1 MLAGVSVPYYTRLE
15 RGDMSGASEG
25 VLEALA
31 RALQL
36 DDAERA
42 HLFDLARAAQPAG
55 ARPRRRQAKPRIR
68 PEIQWTLD
76 AITGAAALRAAT
88 TASTSSPPTSS
99 GARCSPS
106 CTPHPRGRPTTPG
119 SSSSTRAPKR
129 STPTGTAPPARP
141 RRSCARPPAATPTTA
156 TSQTSSA
163 SSRRRAR
170 RSAPTGPHTTS
181 ASTPP
186 RVKHFHHP
194 VVGELS
200 LSFNRLDIAADH
212 GLTLFTYAAEPGSR
226 HEEALNL
233 LGSWAA
239 THDQATA
246 PALER
251 ELNMEH
257 RQLGRT
263 GVSVSKFCLGAMMF
277 GAWGNPDHDE
287 SIRIIHAALD
297 AGINFIDTA
306 DVYGQGESEEI
317 VGKALAGGRRDDVIL
332 ATKFHN
338 AMGEDPNQRGNSRR
352 WIIRAVEDSLRRLG
366 TDWIDLYQV
375 HRLDPRTDIE
385 ETLSALSDL
394 VHQGK
399 VRYIGYS
406 TFPASQIVEAQW
418 VARDRHL
425 QRFVTEQ
432 PPYSMLVRAVEADVL
447 PTCLRHG
454 MAVMSY
460 SPLTGGW
467 LSGRWR
473 KDTGQQSSSR
483 AGRLP
488 ERFDLSQ
495 PANQRKLD
503 AVEELAQLAE
513 QAGITLIQLAIAFV
527 LNHPAI
533 TAALIGPRTMEQ
545 LESQLA
551 AADVVL
557 DEAVLDRID
566 EIVPPGTTLNP
577 ADNSF
582 DNPALEP
589 TARRR

>member
-1 MLAGVSVPYYTRLE
+1 
-15 RGDMSGASEG
+15 
-25 VLEALA
+25 
-31 RALQL
+31 
-36 DDAERA
+36 
-42 HLFDLARAAQPAG
+42 
-55 ARPRRRQAKPRIR
+55 
-68 PEIQWTLD
+68 
-76 AITGAAALRAAT
+76 
-88 TASTSSPPTSS
+88 
-99 GARCSPS
+99 
-106 CTPHPRGRPTTPG
+106 
-119 SSSSTRAPKR
+119 
-129 STPTGTAPPARP
+129 
-141 RRSCARPPAATPTTA
+141 
-156 TSQTSSA
+156 
-163 SSRRRAR
+163 
-170 RSAPTGPHTTS
+170 
-181 ASTPP
+181 
-186 RVKHFHHP
+186 
-194 VVGELS
+194 
-200 LSFNRLDIAADH
+200 
-212 GLTLFTYAAEPGSR
+212 
-226 HEEALNL
+226 
-233 LGSWAA
+233 
-239 THDQATA
+239 
-246 PALER
+246 
-251 ELNMEH
+251 MEH
-257 RQLGRT
+257 RHLGRT

-277 GAWGNPDHDE
+277 GAWGNRDHDE

-297 AGINFIDTA
+297 AGINFVDTA

-338 AMGEDPNQRGNSRR
+338 AMGEDPNRQGNSRR
-352 WIIRAVEDSLRRLG
+352 WVVRAVEDSLRRLG

-375 HRLDPRTDIE
+375 HRTDPHTDID

-394 VHQGK
+394 VDEGK
-399 VRYIGYS
+399 VRYIGGS

-432 PPYSMLVRAVEADVL
+432 PPYSILVRAVEADVL

-488 ERFDLSQ
+488 ERFDLSE

-503 AVEELAQLAE
+503 AVEQLAQLAE

-545 LESQLA
+545 LASQLA
-551 AADVVL
+551 AEDVVL
-557 DEAVLDRID
+557 DRGLLDRID
-566 EIVPPGTTLNP
+566 EIVPPGRTLNP

-582 DNPALEP
+582 ANPALEP
-589 TARRR
+589 SARRR